1 MTVAR
6 KVLFKRI
13 SHSAMFWLVRIDPI
27 PILNNENCTVFPYV
41 QTIQIDGST
50 DDGSEYSPWRGPNWM
65 DNFLRLIPKFIALRS
80 LELYCLNEWDLQG
93 IQRSMPQSIKK
104 NIKEV
109 SMDLQELDMPEFAT
123 FVSIFTALETL
134 QFVGGRSPCTLLQS
148 TQGLVSPPSSI
159 RELLFLSSYMLDHVD
174 ELNVLKWFVDLHS
187 SKIDSMDPQQ
197 LSFQNSVEF
206 RSFLNRFGSTL
217 SKIKFSISGEEDAGT
232 HSIQ

>member
-1 MTVAR
+1 MSVAR
-6 KVLFKRI
+6 GVLFERI
-13 SHSAMFWLVRIDPI
+13 SHSAMFWFVKIDLI

-41 QTIQIDGST
+41 QTIQISGST

-80 LELYCLNEWDLQG
+80 LKLFCLDEWDLQG
-93 IQRSMPQSIKK
+93 IQRSMPQSIKN

-134 QFVGGRSPCTLLQS
+134 RFVGGSSPSTLLQS

-159 RELLFLSSYMLDHVD
+159 RELLFLDSYPDDLD

-187 SKIDSMDPQQ
+187 SKIVSIDPHQ
-197 LSFQNSVEF
+197 LPFQNSVEF
-206 RSFLNRFGSTL
+206 RRFLTL